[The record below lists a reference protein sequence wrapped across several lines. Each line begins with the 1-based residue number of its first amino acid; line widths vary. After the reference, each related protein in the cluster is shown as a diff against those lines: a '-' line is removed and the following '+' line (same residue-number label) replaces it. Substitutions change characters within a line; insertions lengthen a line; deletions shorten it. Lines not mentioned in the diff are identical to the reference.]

1 MSYKK
6 WDAQQKEI
14 ADLDGAWGDA
24 ATKALKETATEDDF
38 KAVAALY
45 SAEGSILWPNFD
57 PGYGTQ
63 EIVDG
68 WRKANKGFANS
79 ALKFTPKCIE
89 ILGSLA
95 TDLGEVEFVDPTGK
109 SSFAK
114 YLVVWRRE
122 EGAWRVLYDCWNDNP
137 PNA

>member
-6 WDAQQKEI
+6 WDSQQKEI

-24 ATKALKETATEDDF
+24 ATRALKETATEDDF

-68 WRKANKGFANS
+68 WKKANEGFANS

-89 ILGSLA
+89 ITGSLA

-122 EGAWRVLYDCWNDNP
+122 EGTWRVLYDCWNDNP
-137 PNA
+137 A